1 MYDFRRDAE
10 IRSYFMFSRMAKD
23 RFAIESGRWCGFIVA
38 DCFACMHIIMVS
50 WVVGCRVERAYRCG
64 VCKTVYSISPISANK
79 WKGYRWKA
87 CKALLL
93 VSCVLSLYYGATYP
107 LWPLLVIFGMLTL
120 PNIGQIRPSSKTYL
134 LFVLVSTIAFCA
146 VLFSGSSHV
155 SQYIHQLHTMKD
167 RGAPMAPV
175 LRPGIL
181 LFASNAIRGS
191 IFSRSVVF
199 ILEHTPMRGSQGVI
213 LNQRMQSRLERDC
226 FIESRSGKRG
236 HSRMVDCDDDEGDVF
251 TGPVHLFG
259 GPVGLPGEGPAKE
272 RLVTLHTFDS
282 VRGSRYI
289 QLQGEPNEK
298 IYFGGVMSDV
308 LREANRTN
316 SDEYPVYIFH
326 GISAWSPGQL
336 ESEVQSGAWNTRSVT
351 YDELLDLIDFG
362 EIPGTTV

>member
-1 MYDFRRDAE
+1 MV
-10 IRSYFMFSRMAKD
+10 
-23 RFAIESGRWCGFIVA
+23 GF
-38 DCFACMHIIMVS
+38 
-50 WVVGCRVERAYRCG
+50 RVERAYRCG
-64 VCKTVYSISPISANK
+64 VCKTVYSISPISTNK
-79 WKGYRWKA
+79 WKGYRLKA

-93 VSCVLSLYYGATYP
+93 FSCVLSLYYGATYP
-107 LWPLLVIFGMLTL
+107 LWPLLIIFGMLTL
-120 PNIGQIRPSSKTYL
+120 PNVGQIRPSNKTYL
-134 LFVLVSTIAFCA
+134 MFVLVSTIAFSA

-155 SQYIHQLHTMKD
+155 SKYIHQLHTIPKD
-167 RGAPMAPV
+167 QNAPMPPV

-181 LFASNAIRGS
+181 LFASNAIKGS

-213 LNQRMQSRLERDC
+213 LNQRMESRFERDC
-226 FIESRSGKRG
+226 FIESRSSKRG
-236 HSRMVDCDDDEGDVF
+236 HTREIDCDDDDDGDIV

-289 QLQGEPNEK
+289 QLRGDSNEK

-316 SDEYPVYIFH
+316 IDEYPVYIFH
-326 GISAWSPGQL
+326 GVSAWSPGQL
-336 ESEVQSGAWNTRSVT
+336 ESEVQSGAWNTRYVS

-362 EIPGTTV
+362 EMPGTTV